1 MKNLEIALCDLDSN
15 YVLKFANHLMMKANV
30 GVHIFTTPEGFFS
43 DETDFDVAVMTEEFE
58 EISGFR
64 PKGMIGHKYFL
75 TEDSAN
81 VTEDFIYKFQAVDKI
96 LDEITELRE
105 VTKSSIS
112 IKNSNEKS
120 KLIGVYSPVN
130 HELQLPF
137 SMALGQAYRTGGKV
151 LFVDLEEISIM
162 PNLIGRNC
170 ERNLMDLLYLLNTNT
185 EDMENSLSE
194 YVRSFM
200 GFDYIEPFWNP
211 NEISEIDEDTWDRFF
226 EMLVK
231 TDYDVVVVLF
241 GRAINGFARYIERLN
256 RLFVLGRPGDYFK
269 KGQENFLDYLDRIQA
284 NISVENVVLPMSA
297 GNLSDGT
304 YQLEELLQGNLGV
317 FVRKLMNSNERN
329 VIENYG

>member
-226 EMLVK
+226 EMLGK

-284 NISVENVVLPMSA
+284 NISVENVILPMSA